1 MPCNPNQLNQHEYK
15 HSQTSSGTTLNN
27 VVFDR
32 ESGKAIVIQYPSF
45 DLIVSGSFL
54 SFKTDSYRLS
64 PDKLMLLLKC
74 LLISQTLPESALEEA
89 SEELEGIYR
98 FYMNRIPQVNI
109 PMIPASSIRGKLNAM
124 QVRPPIVLEP

>member
-1 MPCNPNQLNQHEYK
+1 MPCNPNQLNQYQHK

-45 DLIVSGSFL
+45 DLMMFGSSL
-54 SFKTDSYRLS
+54 SFRTDSYRLS

-74 LLISQTLPESALEEA
+74 LLIIQALPEAALEEA

-98 FYMNRIPQVNI
+98 FYINCIPQANL
-109 PMIPASSIRGKLNAM
+109 PMIPASTIRGKLSAM